1 MSEMGR
7 YCKAYPIQRLRAF
20 PGWSEKSENTRKE
33 KKEVDGQEVE
43 APRVLTDDTFLY
55 LQENYTVTD
64 GIYIDENIVFDN
76 VSEEWKKF
84 CSENLNFEIPVYEPV
99 KIKATQDESDPSQE
113 ENG

>member
-1 MSEMGR
+1 MAEMGR
-7 YCKAYPIQRLRAF
+7 YCKAYPIQRLREF

-43 APRVLTDDTFLY
+43 VPRVLGDDSFLY

-64 GIYIDENIVFDN
+64 GIYIDENIIFDD

-84 CSENLNFEIPVYEPV
+84 CDEKLKFEIPVYEPIE
-99 KIKATQDESDPSQE
+99 IKTSHDESQE
-113 ENG
+113 KQE